1 MAFGKNIA
9 TSANKVQERLSA
21 QRVDEHG
28 APLDA
33 PEEQPSAVASVP
45 AAAPSP
51 PSNRPG
57 AFARPNTRPS
67 VSPAPSAAPAPA
79 AQPQRPRP
87 MAAAPAPV
95 AAPATAP
102 APAAAAPVSTR
113 PVAATPSQRPAAP
126 LPKDPSPPASAPAAP
141 SVSDLFSGYRQVMEV
156 SRRADGLPLRV
167 ERLIDEIS
175 DFHGHTRERTEQ
187 AKKTAL
193 EDVKGWEKKLFDH
206 YQKVIRPARQQTA
219 QTLEEARRKNP
230 GKGVF
235 VVVTKGQSTI
245 QVVDPSKPEHQE
257 LAVLNGATMERVA
270 SSRTPFRS
278 PREVFGR
285 QETVVTLENTDD
297 AFGST
302 DTSPTPAK
310 PLKP

>member
-9 TSANKVQERLSA
+9 NSANKIQERLSA

-33 PEEQPSAVASVP
+33 PEEPSSVASASTPSAS
-45 AAAPSP
+45 PS
-51 PSNRPG
+51 SNRPG

-67 VSPAPSAAPAPA
+67 MNPAPSEAPGPA
-79 AQPQRPRP
+79 SQVQRPRP
-87 MAAAPAPV
+87 MAPSPAPSAPVSAPAP
-95 AAPATAP
+95 
-102 APAAAAPVSTR
+102 AAPVSTR

-126 LPKDPSPPASAPAAP
+126 LPKDPSPPASASAAP

-175 DFHGHTRERTEQ
+175 DFHGHTRERTEH
-187 AKKTAL
+187 AKKMAL

-235 VVVTKGQSTI
+235 VVVSKGQSTI

-297 AFGST
+297 AFGAE
-302 DTSPTPAK
+302 TSPTPGK

>member
-9 TSANKVQERLSA
+9 NSANKVQERLSA

-33 PEEQPSAVASVP
+33 PEESSSVASAPVSTP
-45 AAAPSP
+45 AASPS
-51 PSNRPG
+51 SNRPG

-67 VSPAPSAAPAPA
+67 VNPAPSEAPVPA
-79 AQPQRPRP
+79 AQVQRPRP
-87 MAAAPAPV
+87 MAPSPAPSAPVSAPAP
-95 AAPATAP
+95 
-102 APAAAAPVSTR
+102 AAPVSTR

-126 LPKDPSPPASAPAAP
+126 LPKDPSPPAAAPAAP

-187 AKKTAL
+187 AKKMAL

-235 VVVTKGQSTI
+235 VVVSKGQSTI

-297 AFGST
+297 AFGASE
-302 DTSPTPAK
+302 TSPTPGK

>member
-9 TSANKVQERLSA
+9 TSANKVQERLSS

-28 APLDA
+28 VPLDA

-45 AAAPSP
+45 VAAPSP

-67 VSPAPSAAPAPA
+67 VSPAPSAEPAPA
-79 AQPQRPRP
+79 AQPPRPRP

-95 AAPATAP
+95 AAPAP
-102 APAAAAPVSTR
+102 APAAPVSTR

-126 LPKDPSPPASAPAAP
+126 LPKDPSPPASAPVAP

-245 QVVDPSKPEHQE
+245 QVVDPSRPDHQE

-297 AFGST
+297 AFGAT
-302 DTSPTPAK
+302 DTSPTSGK